1 MFSEAEP
8 PGYRSENPDE
18 DGANVYWEVPGTVRS
33 GAPASTQG
41 SGAEFP
47 QAVGERDD
55 LWEDPVDVPITSEE
69 LLESGIPDGKYVAL
83 APGQELKLTSR
94 LDFHESHR
102 QAIFVGRG
110 ELVVQDHVHGFHAR
124 HFRLPNNHSP
134 GRQSPTVTRIVVAN
148 IRKKAI
154 GWKSLG
160 THLIL
165 FLDGGSQV
173 VTRLDSSVEYG
184 QNSENTWEFHLDA
197 LAQLCSAGGI
207 AFESESF
214 DTAQQFLAGRP
225 EWAPPKLE
233 FEVDHLPEERVREWG
248 LAVALAL
255 PISFALLA
263 VLGGALLWF
272 GPVGWAIEALE
283 AVGTLV
289 AVVLT
294 VWSHSRWRMARSLR
308 KHATSGTA
316 DLVTPAR
323 ADGGRESRRP
333 R

>member
-1 MFSEAEP
+1 MSYEAEP
-8 PGYRSENPDE
+8 PENRSENPGE
-18 DGANVYWEVPGTVRS
+18 NGSTISWEVPGTVSSRAS
-33 GAPASTQG
+33 APTQG
-41 SGAEFP
+41 SSTESR
-47 QAVGERDD
+47 QAVGDRDD
-55 LWEDPVDVPITSEE
+55 LWDDPVDVPITSEE
-69 LLESGIPDGKYVAL
+69 LKSGIPDGKYVAL
-83 APGQELKLTSR
+83 APGQELKLTSG
-94 LDFHESHR
+94 LNFHESHR
-102 QAIFVGRG
+102 QAIFVGCG
-110 ELVVQDHVHGFHAR
+110 ELVVQDHVHGSHTR

-134 GRQSPTVTRIVVAN
+134 GGHTPTVTSIVVAN

-154 GWKSLG
+154 GWRSLG

-165 FLDGGSQV
+165 FFDGGNQV

-184 QNSENTWEFHLDA
+184 QNSENTWEFSLDA

-207 AFESESF
+207 AFKSESF
-214 DTAQQFLAGRP
+214 DTAQQFLAERP
-225 EWAPPKLE
+225 EWAPPNLE

-248 LAVALAL
+248 LAVALGL

-294 VWSHSRWRMARSLR
+294 IWSHSRWSMARSLR
-308 KHATSGTA
+308 KRQLGK
-316 DLVTPAR
+316 R
-323 ADGGRESRRP
+323 
-333 R
+333 

>member
-1 MFSEAEP
+1 MSYEAEP
-8 PGYRSENPDE
+8 PENRSENPGE
-18 DGANVYWEVPGTVRS
+18 NGSTISWEVPGTVSSRTS
-33 GAPASTQG
+33 ASTQG
-41 SGAEFP
+41 SESR
-47 QAVGERDD
+47 QAVGEREDP
-55 LWEDPVDVPITSEE
+55 WEDPVDVPITSEE
-69 LLESGIPDGKYVAL
+69 LKAGIPDGKYVAL
-83 APGQELKLTSR
+83 APGQELKLTSG

-110 ELVVQDHVHGFHAR
+110 ELVVQDHVHGSHTR
-124 HFRLPNNHSP
+124 HFSLPNNHSP
-134 GRQSPTVTRIVVAN
+134 GGQAPTVTSVVVAN

-154 GWKSLG
+154 GWRSLG

-165 FLDGGSQV
+165 FFDSENRV

-184 QNSENTWEFHLDA
+184 QNSQNTWEFSLGA

-207 AFESESF
+207 AFRSESF
-214 DTAQQFLAGRP
+214 DTAQQFLSERP

-248 LAVALAL
+248 LAIALAL

-272 GPVGWAIEALE
+272 GPVGWAIELLE

-294 VWSHSRWRMARSLR
+294 IWSHSRCRMARSLR
-308 KHATSGTA
+308 KHHLGT
-316 DLVTPAR
+316 
-323 ADGGRESRRP
+323 G
-333 R
+333 